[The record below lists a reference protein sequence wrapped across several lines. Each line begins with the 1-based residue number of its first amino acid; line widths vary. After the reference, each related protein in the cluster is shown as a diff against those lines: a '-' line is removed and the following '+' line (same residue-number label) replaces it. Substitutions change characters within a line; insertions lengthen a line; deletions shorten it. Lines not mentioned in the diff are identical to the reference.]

1 MPAWRARERFLDMLN
16 GDEGAS
22 FNLILAWIDKVE
34 GLDDTTTLF
43 FFVEMADSGR
53 FEATVKP
60 LYKNT
65 GYKNILTNKNISP
78 GPEVFPPAPKNNLRI
93 RIFLLNFGPKFFLHA
108 KYDNWFSIFLTK
120 LQCS

>member
-1 MPAWRARERFLDMLN
+1 MHAPERAVA
-16 GDEGAS
+16 GH
-22 FNLILAWIDKVE
+22 
-34 GLDDTTTLF
+34 
-43 FFVEMADSGR
+43 
-53 FEATVKP
+53 TVKP

-108 KYDNWFSIFLTK
+108 KYSYKNGVYTTTFRVVTP
-120 LQCS
+120 

>member
-1 MPAWRARERFLDMLN
+1 MRDILRNPSIQYPKENYPDRAERAKLYNLRNWTLQHFL
-16 GDEGAS
+16 
-22 FNLILAWIDKVE
+22 
-34 GLDDTTTLF
+34 LDD
-43 FFVEMADSGR
+43 
-53 FEATVKP
+53 TVKP

-108 KYDNWFSIFLTK
+108 KYSYKNGAYTTTFRVVTP
-120 LQCS
+120 